1 MGLFQL
7 CAVLVGLVLQCPGHL
22 LQVCLQAVK
31 NMGRVTVGGAGTL
44 REKGLGGPE
53 EGREGPGWGEHSA
66 GGQNGEVLE
75 GHNLKRVREL
85 KKGRTVRRQG
95 WGGG

>member
-31 NMGRVTVGGAGTL
+31 NMGRVNVGGAGAL

-53 EGREGPGWGEHSA
+53 EGREGPGWGDIVQV
-66 GGQNGEVLE
+66 G
-75 GHNLKRVREL
+75 KM
-85 KKGRTVRRQG
+85 GRCWRGTI
-95 WGGG
+95 

>member
-31 NMGRVTVGGAGTL
+31 NVGRVNVGGAGAF

-53 EGREGPGWGEHSA
+53 EGKEGPRWGEHSVQA
-66 GGQNGEVLE
+66 G
-75 GHNLKRVREL
+75 KM
-85 KKGRTVRRQG
+85 GRCWRGTI
-95 WGGG
+95 